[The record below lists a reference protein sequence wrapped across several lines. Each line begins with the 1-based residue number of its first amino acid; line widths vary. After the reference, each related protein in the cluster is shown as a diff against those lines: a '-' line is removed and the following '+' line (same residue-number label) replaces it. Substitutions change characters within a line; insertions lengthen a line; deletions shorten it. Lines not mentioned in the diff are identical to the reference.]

1 VTIKTA
7 ISIDESLFERAE
19 ALARELN
26 ISRSRLFALA
36 TQDFIERYDNQRLL
50 DEINAAC
57 DEAPDAQERTQLQTM
72 RAQQRRLVEGQW

>member
-19 ALARELN
+19 TLARELN

-36 TQDFIERYDNQRLL
+36 TQDFIERHDNERLL
-50 DEINAAC
+50 EAINAAC
-57 DEAPDAQERTQLQTM
+57 DDLPDAEEQALLQRMRT
-72 RAQQRRLVEGQW
+72 RQRRLVEGQW